1 MTCLNVTI
9 YFIISI
15 LILDT
20 VNNVSLSVFNNTRI
34 LKGTTETIDGDFHF
48 KSNLLVNGNM
58 VVNGLTN
65 ELDLSEYNVNTPS
78 MSDSIGAA
86 RDSLTATI
94 QNQCS
99 SLSFVTDA
107 LASKCY

>member
-1 MTCLNVTI
+1 MN
-9 YFIISI
+9 FSI

-20 VNNVSLSVFNNTRI
+20 LNNVSLSEFNSTRI

-48 KSNLLVNGNM
+48 KSNLYVNGNM
-58 VVNGLTN
+58 IVNGLTN
-65 ELDLSEYNVNTPS
+65 DLDLSEYNLNTPP

-86 RDSLTATI
+86 RDNLASTI

-99 SLSFVTDA
+99 SLGFVTDA
-107 LASKCY
+107 LAGTY